1 MLKFEPDMKYL
12 SVNHNM
18 QILFQGVIY
27 LFGNTGKDPGNVYLN
42 CWTCYCSNQVETP
55 LTAEFPAPEGG
66 PEASAS
72 GGLETTY
79 SF

>member
-1 MLKFEPDMKYL
+1 MKYL
-12 SVNHNM
+12 SVNYNM

-27 LFGNTGKDPGNVYLN
+27 LFGNIGKDPGNVYPN
-42 CWTCYCSNQVETP
+42 CWTCYCSNQVK
-55 LTAEFPAPEGG
+55 LHLLHNCVFPTPEGG

-79 SF
+79 F